1 MADAKEQIF
10 GLRAKGYGA
19 KRISRELGVSLNT
32 VKSAI
37 RRSNGESTD
46 ACSCKNCGKEIGNAA
61 RHRKVFCC
69 DICRSEWW
77 NKRRKSLP
85 KAGGKK
91 SLCAYCGREFSSYSH
106 KGQKY
111 CSHECY
117 IKARYG
123 GQANDG
129 GPR

>member
-19 KRISRELGVSLNT
+19 KRISKELGVSLNT

-37 RRSNGESTD
+37 RRSVGES
-46 ACSCKNCGKEIGNAA
+46 ANAGSCRNCGKEIDNKGG
-61 RHRKVFCC
+61 HRKAFCC
-69 DICRSEWW
+69 DRCRSEWW
-77 NKRRKSLP
+77 NKRRSSLA
-85 KAGGKK
+85 KAGGGKK
-91 SLCAYCGREFSSYSH
+91 TCAYCGREFSSYSH

-117 IKARYG
+117 IKARYHG
-123 GQANDG
+123 GVNGD

>member
-37 RRSNGESTD
+37 RRSSGES
-46 ACSCKNCGKEIGNAA
+46 ANAGSCRNCGKEIDNKGG
-61 RHRKVFCC
+61 HRKAFCC
-69 DICRSEWW
+69 DRCRSEWW
-77 NKRRKSLP
+77 NKRRKTLARPS
-85 KAGGKK
+85 GKK
-91 SLCAYCGREFSSYSH
+91 RICSYCGREFSSYSH

-117 IKARYG
+117 IKARYRAQESG
-123 GQANDG
+123 DG
-129 GPR
+129 ER

>member
-37 RRSNGESTD
+37 RRSSGESAD
-46 ACSCKNCGKEIGNAA
+46 AGSCRNCGKEIDNKGG
-61 RHRKVFCC
+61 HRKAFCC
-69 DICRSEWW
+69 DRCRSEWW
-77 NKRRKSLP
+77 NKRRKGLAEPSGE
-85 KAGGKK
+85 KRV
-91 SLCAYCGREFSSYSH
+91 CACCGREFSSYSH

-117 IKARYG
+117 IKARYRAKENG
-123 GQANDG
+123 DG
-129 GPR
+129 ER

>member
-37 RRSNGESTD
+37 RRSSGES
-46 ACSCKNCGKEIGNAA
+46 ANAGSCRNCGKEIDNKGG
-61 RHRKVFCC
+61 HRKAFCC
-69 DICRSEWW
+69 DRCRSEWW
-77 NKRRKSLP
+77 NKRRKILARPS
-85 KAGGKK
+85 GKK
-91 SLCAYCGREFSSYSH
+91 RICSYCGREFSSYSH

-117 IKARYG
+117 IKARYRAKESG
-123 GQANDG
+123 DG
-129 GPR
+129 ER

>member
-19 KRISRELGVSLNT
+19 KKISRVLGVSLNT
-32 VKSAI
+32 VKSTL
-37 RRSNGESTD
+37 RRLGEASADTGF
-46 ACSCKNCGKEIGNAA
+46 CKNCGKEIDNSGG
-61 RHRKVFCC
+61 HRKAFCC
-69 DICRSEWW
+69 DRCRSEWW
-77 NKRRKSLP
+77 NKRRSSLA
-85 KAGGKK
+85 KAGGGKK
-91 SLCAYCGREFSSYSH
+91 TCAYCGREFSSYSH

-117 IKARYG
+117 IKARYHG
-123 GQANDG
+123 GVNGD